1 MVFLARMSNLS
12 SKANFF
18 FFGLKVNRF
27 ITDDLGYS
35 ISNICIRA
43 AKIFQNYTGRLDAL
57 LCSSTL
63 AELRTCGICIGLSIL

>member
-12 SKANFF
+12 SKANYFF
-18 FFGLKVNRF
+18 CLKVNRF

-63 AELRTCGICIGLSIL
+63 PELRTCGICIGLSIL